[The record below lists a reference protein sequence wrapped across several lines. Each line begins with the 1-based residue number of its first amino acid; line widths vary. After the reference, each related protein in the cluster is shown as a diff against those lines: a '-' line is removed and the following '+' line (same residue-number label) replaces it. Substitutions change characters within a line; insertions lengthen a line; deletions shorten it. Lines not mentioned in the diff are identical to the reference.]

1 MHTLLVISGFPSME
15 FLTNHQPHH
24 IIINVFTNILD
35 NISQR
40 SESNEIMKHK
50 EGRSVEV
57 DAQW

>member
-1 MHTLLVISGFPSME
+1 ME